1 MGISLHLLML
11 TLLVLTQT
19 SMVTCLTNYF
29 STSILYVTPT
39 INGSCPGIP
48 CLTLSQYADDQHTY
62 FYENTELHFLP
73 GVHSLTKQIVIE
85 GGTNVTLFALIGS
98 QVNESK
104 IVSSEEA
111 AFHLTGI
118 ESTQIDSLHFS
129 GSNNLVIRNTTTLL
143 TSNVS
148 FLTSINGSGFTFEN
162 IQNIT
167 ATDTT
172 IMNSS
177 TISSAGTIR
186 WSNGVFVNANVIK
199 NNVGD
204 SVLVIEQ
211 SSIVF
216 KTISFI
222 QNHAKKSSSL
232 KIVASTV
239 IFDGY
244 TLFNLNN
251 CEQYGGAMS
260 IINST
265 VSSTSQI
272 ELTSNNAK
280 NGGAIQLDHSVL
292 ILRGSIDVFNNSAT
306 LPAFGYKFGGAI
318 LSNGSNI
325 TMDGRVNFCNNHV
338 VDVFSLT
345 FSGAI
350 HLLKST
356 LTMTGSIDFS
366 NNYAK
371 SYLSFGGAILLSN
384 STLIATCANLTFT
397 NNSASSGGAIAISRI
412 LDVGLPHLLNT
423 LMIEGDSLFD
433 SNVAITSAGALYG
446 DGALDLQFTGSTTF
460 TRNRGDQLASQIL
473 IVQTSKASL
482 KFSGLTEIKNSYSRG
497 ATVALQNSVK
507 VIFSGINRFINNSG
521 SKGVLQAYS
530 DVSFVFEGE
539 SFFLNNRGGTLA
551 LTSSS
556 NPSLISG
563 VAYFID
569 NDSGIYLRSS
579 EIKLEGDFR
588 FIRNKDGI
596 GCINIIDNSNM
607 TINGSVTMHEN
618 SAVLGAAIA
627 SFQSTMHLIGDHYSF
642 SQNTATDDGG
652 SLFAQGSSIYIH
664 AENTTFT
671 SNIAQRGGAIHAI
684 NSNIFFSGHQNF
696 ESNKAFTGGAIA
708 LGLYSVIHFNDLEIT
723 FINNSAKR
731 GAIFHVDDI
740 LSSVQCIDNSK
751 LSVVGP
757 LSIRS
762 QCFYSSPKNSTV
774 KHSRNIASD
783 VGDILYG
790 GHLTR
795 CNREKVDEMFKM
807 LFNVDYDM
815 YQIENI
821 TSDPYQLAF
830 CKAGRIIYPISST
843 ILSVDT
849 IPGRMFSVSVAGLD
863 QLYQPVSSFIRA
875 EIPSEFNFTAR
886 LATFESKQNTSNNCT
901 ELNYHLF
908 TPASSLNLTL
918 YAEGPCNTLGTASR
932 TVLIKLGSCPDGF
945 QLSDDECI
953 CADQLLQYTSGC
965 NVDDESIE
973 NNGDFWAAGKY
984 ENGSYKGII
993 SFPHCPFDYCK
1004 KDNVKFKLNDPDS
1017 QCANDRSGIICGQC
1031 KLNYSLTFGDGRC
1044 LICSNNRPSTFGLL
1058 LLFAFLGIFLVLLL
1072 MLLKITVVTGT
1083 LNGLIF
1089 YANIVDASRDIFIPQ
1104 VGWLRTFISWLNLD
1118 FGFNVCFYEGMDF
1131 YAYTW
1136 MQFLFPLY
1144 IWMLVIIIIVISRYS
1159 VWVTKKVG
1167 SNPVA
1172 VLATLI
1178 LLSYTKLLRTIITIF
1193 YFAII
1198 QLPNNQT
1205 STAWLYDGNVE
1216 FLRGKHLAIF
1226 VFALL
1231 FFTFLFFPYNLLL
1244 MFGPWLQKLS
1254 GERIND
1260 SKAKALLRKAL
1271 LGWLEDFRLKMLLDA
1286 YTIPYNEGHRYWT
1299 GVFLMLRCVLLLVF
1313 ASNTFRNSNIASLAI
1328 TSVMLGVAFLCRA
1341 FSGRIYKNQYIDI
1354 LEATFL
1360 LNLGILSTATL
1371 YTTQVGGNQQALA
1384 NASVGISFVL
1394 FLGIIAYHAYMQAMA
1409 TNVCIA
1415 SFRKLK
1421 TIVSKITRSD
1431 KERSPLPLTD
1441 TPEDLAPLTTY
1452 ISV

>member
-1 MGISLHLLML
+1 MDISLHLLML

-48 CLTLSQYADDQHTY
+48 CLTLSQYADNQHIY

-85 GGTNVTLFALIGS
+85 GGTNITLFALIGS

-167 ATDTT
+167 AIDMT
-172 IMNSS
+172 IMNSL

-186 WSNGVFVNANVIK
+186 WSNGVFVNASVIK

-211 SSIVF
+211 SSILF

-251 CEQYGGAMS
+251 CEQDGGAMS

-306 LPAFGYKFGGAI
+306 LSSFGYKFGGAI

-325 TMDGRVNFCNNHV
+325 TMDGRVNFCNNRI

-356 LTMTGSIDFS
+356 LMMTGSIDFS
-366 NNYAK
+366 NNYAE

-384 STLIATCANLTFT
+384 STLIANCANLTFT

-433 SNVAITSAGALYG
+433 SNVTITSAGALYG
-446 DGALDLQFTGSTTF
+446 DGALDLQFTGNTTF

-473 IVQTSKASL
+473 IVRTSKASL

-497 ATVALQNSVK
+497 ATVALQNITA
-507 VIFSGINRFINNSG
+507 IFSGMNRFINNSNE
-521 SKGVLQAYS
+521 VL
-530 DVSFVFEGE
+530 
-539 SFFLNNRGGTLA
+539 LA
-551 LTSSS
+551 T
-556 NPSLISG
+556 
-563 VAYFID
+563 
-569 NDSGIYLRSS
+569 
-579 EIKLEGDFR
+579 
-588 FIRNKDGI
+588 
-596 GCINIIDNSNM
+596 NSNI
-607 TINGSVTMHEN
+607 TINGSVTMHGN
-618 SAVLGAAIA
+618 SAVVGAAIA
-627 SFQSTMHLIGDHYSF
+627 SFQSTIHLIGDHHSF

-652 SLFAQGSSIYIH
+652 SLFAQGSSIHIY

-671 SNIAQRGGAIHAI
+671 SNIAQRGGAIYAI
-684 NSNIFFSGHQNF
+684 NSNIFFSGHHNF

-723 FINNSAKR
+723 FINNSAER

-774 KHSRNIASD
+774 KHSGNIASD
-783 VGDILYG
+783 GGDILYG
-790 GHLTR
+790 GHLTM
-795 CNREKVDEMFKM
+795 CNREKVDEMLKM
-807 LFNVDYDM
+807 FNVDYNNTN
-815 YQIENI
+815 QIKSI

-830 CKAGRIIYPISST
+830 CKEGKIQYPISST
-843 ILSVDT
+843 ILPVDT
-849 IPGRMFSVSVAGLD
+849 IPGRMFSVSVVGID

-886 LATFESKQNTSNNCT
+886 LATFESKQNTTNNCT
-901 ELNYHLF
+901 ELHYHLF
-908 TPASSLNLTL
+908 TPASRMNLML
-918 YAEGPCNTLGTASR
+918 DVEGPCNTLGTASR

-945 QLSDDECI
+945 QLSGDECI

-965 NVDDESIE
+965 DVDDESIE

-1004 KDNVKFKLNDPDS
+1004 KDNVKFNLKDPDS
-1017 QCANDRSGIICGQC
+1017 QCANNRSGIICGHC

-1044 LICSNNRPSTFGLL
+1044 LICSNNRLSTFGLL

-1118 FGFNVCFYEGMDF
+1118 FGFNVCFYEGMDI

-1172 VLATLI
+1172 DLATLI

-1226 VFALL
+1226 VIALL
-1231 FFTFLFFPYNLLL
+1231 FFTFLFLPYNLLL

-1371 YTTQVGGNQQALA
+1371 YTTQVGGNQQTLA

-1415 SFRKLK
+1415 SFRKLRN
-1421 TIVSKITRSD
+1421 VASKVTRSD
-1431 KERSPLPLTD
+1431 KERSPLPSTD
-1441 TPEDLAPLTTY
+1441 TPEDLAPLTTF